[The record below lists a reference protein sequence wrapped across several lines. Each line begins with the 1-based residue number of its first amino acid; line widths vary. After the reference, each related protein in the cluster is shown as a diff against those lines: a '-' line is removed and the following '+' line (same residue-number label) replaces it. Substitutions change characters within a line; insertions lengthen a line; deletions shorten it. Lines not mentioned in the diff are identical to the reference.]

1 MPGPQRQLASGV
13 IGQLAAAPHRFEFFQ
28 AVRLLRLY
36 FRDGAS
42 QGAAAVDE
50 RIRFGTSLSLAFP
63 SSEIESLRWRTKPID
78 GVEAVDAVD
87 DDDGARPKAAL
98 PPPVDTFDRATL
110 VPSFIGLVGNQG
122 AMPRWYTERLNER
135 EGLHRDHAARAFLDI
150 FSHRATAQFYQAWLK
165 YRLHFQYEENR
176 RERFLPMLLSL
187 IGLGSTSLRD
197 QLHGDDGRGVLD
209 ETLAHFA
216 GVLRGS
222 GKSASTISGL
232 LSTYFR
238 APVDVTQFV
247 GRWFDVP
254 EEQLSVLGR
263 NDRRLGD
270 GALCGT
276 RVWQRENRMR
286 IRFGPLRRDA
296 FDALLPQGH
305 AAASLARLLL
315 MLTGSPIEYE
325 IRLILQR
332 DEVRPAS
339 LVDDASVRL
348 GFDSWLISETPNA
361 DRDDAGYDIQPQ
373 WH

>member
-1 MPGPQRQLASGV
+1 MPGPERQPATGL
-13 IGQLAAAPHRFEFFQ
+13 IGQLAATPQRFEFFQ

-36 FRDGAS
+36 FRDAE
-42 QGAAAVDE
+42 ALDEEAVDQ
-50 RIRFGTSLSLAFP
+50 RIRFGTSLSLGFP
-63 SSEIESLRWRTKPID
+63 ASDIESLTFKHKALDSVAEPPAAADVAD
-78 GVEAVDAVD
+78 GELDVQ
-87 DDDGARPKAAL
+87 AAAAFER
-98 PPPVDTFDRATL
+98 VTL

-135 EGLHRDHAARAFLDI
+135 EGLHRDNTGRAFLDI

-187 IGLGSTSLRD
+187 IGLGSESLHDLLR
-197 QLHGDDGRGVLD
+197 GTDDADTGVLD

-216 GVLRGS
+216 GVLRSS
-222 GKSASTISGL
+222 GKSATTIGGL

-254 EEQLSVLGR
+254 EDQLSALGR
-263 NDRRLGD
+263 KDRPLGE

-286 IRFGPLRRDA
+286 LSFGPLSRSA
-296 FDALLPQGH
+296 FDALLPQGA

-315 MLTGSPIEYE
+315 MLTGSQIEYE
-325 IRLILQR
+325 IRLVLRR
-332 DEVRPAS
+332 DDVRPAA
-339 LVDDASVRL
+339 LDDEVPARL
-348 GFDSWLISETPNA
+348 GFDSWLISGTPDT
-361 DRDDAGYDIQPQ
+361 DRDDAGYEIQPQ